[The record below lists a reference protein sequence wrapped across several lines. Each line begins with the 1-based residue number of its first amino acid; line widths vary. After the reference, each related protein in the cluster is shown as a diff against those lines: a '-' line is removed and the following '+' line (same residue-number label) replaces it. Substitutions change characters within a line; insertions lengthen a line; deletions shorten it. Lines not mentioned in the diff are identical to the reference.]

1 MLKLFNTLTKKI
13 EEFQPINPPHVGM
26 YTCGPTVYDYAHIGN
41 LRTYL
46 FEDVLQ
52 RLLETNGYEVMRV
65 MNITDIED
73 KIINKAK
80 NENLTI
86 EEITRPYEKAFME
99 DLEKLNMR
107 LANVFPRAT
116 EHVEKMVKYIEVLIE
131 KGFAYV
137 EKDGSVYFN
146 ISKFPDYGKLSNL
159 ENRTLKSGTRILS
172 DEYDKE
178 NIQDFALWKAVDGD
192 EFGYDSPWGKGRPGW
207 HIECSV
213 MSQEYL
219 RDTFDIHTGGVDNI
233 FPHHENEI
241 AQAESKTGKKFVN
254 YFVHGEHLLVD
265 GKKMAKSLNNFFT
278 LRDIEE
284 KGFDPIAFRYLNLTA
299 NYREKLNYTWES
311 LTAASTALKNIIS
324 EIRAWESPKQVNN
337 QFWQKFLEA
346 ANNDINTPQA
356 LAVLWELVKSDL
368 PSSEKA
374 ATILEMDKVLGLG
387 LEKYVA
393 KPLEI
398 PEKVKKLLEH
408 RENARI
414 SGDFK
419 KSDELRHEIKKLGF
433 EIEDTITGPKIK

>member
-1 MLKLFNTLTKKI
+1 
-13 EEFQPINPPHVGM
+13 M